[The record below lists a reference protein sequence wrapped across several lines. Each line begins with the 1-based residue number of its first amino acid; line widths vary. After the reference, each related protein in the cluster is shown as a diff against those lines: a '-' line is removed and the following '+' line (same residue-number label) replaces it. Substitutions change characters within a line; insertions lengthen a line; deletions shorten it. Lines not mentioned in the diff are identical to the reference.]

1 MIVKHSMMEE
11 RRTGPSSFSLF
22 FHSKKLYKGLGLL
35 LVFLFF
41 LLPVLRLIWLSF
53 VKEGSLTLHYYAEV
67 LKEQAT
73 WVTVQNTLVIVLGS
87 TFLALFLGV
96 MFAWV
101 VAYVHIRGKRAMQ
114 LFIFLPFVIPS
125 YITTLAWTQFFGGS
139 GPVAAVLSWLPGDLQ
154 VPNLYS
160 IGGILLLL
168 GLSHYPLVYL
178 FTVNVFRKI
187 PRDLEEAAATS
198 GLSKKQALR
207 KVVLPLALPG
217 IASGGLIAFLS
228 NLDNFGIPAFLGT
241 PANIRVLSTYIY
253 EQVVGFGPEAFSRAA
268 VLSVML
274 GGIALMG
281 TVLQWMIL
289 RRSRVTETVRS
300 DSSPRIFLEPVK
312 QKLLEGALWTFLLM
326 TSLMPLVAM
335 GALSLISA
343 YGVPF
348 TFENLSFKNYEHVF
362 FTDSKPLAA
371 LSNSLQLALVTVAI
385 CLVLGTVFAYLR
397 FKSPGWSTRA
407 AELFM
412 TIPYALP
419 GTVFALCM
427 IFMWMEPVPGWN
439 PGIYGT
445 VWILFISYATRFLV
459 LQIRGS
465 YTAFLQIDPSMDEA
479 ARTSGARGWVK
490 WRKILLPLL
499 FPGILGGALLVF
511 LMALTELTVSSL
523 LWSSGSETVGVVIFG
538 YEQAGYSTYSTAFST
553 VLVLGILLGG
563 SLFMIF
569 GKLWDRKVLKAK

>member
-1 MIVKHSMMEE
+1 MIIKQQMDEE
-11 RRTGPSSFSLF
+11 RRKGLPPFSLF
-22 FHSKKLYKGLGLL
+22 FQNKNIYKGLGLL
-35 LVFLFF
+35 AVFLLF
-41 LLPVLRLIWLSF
+41 LLPVLRLVWLSF
-53 VKEGSLTLHYYAEV
+53 VDEGSLTFDYYTEI

-73 WVTVQNTLVIVLGS
+73 WSTVQNTMVIVLGS
-87 TFLALFLGV
+87 TVLALVLGV
-96 MFAWV
+96 AFSYI

-114 LFIFLPFVIPS
+114 LFIFLPFIIPS

-139 GPVAAVLSWLPGDLQ
+139 GPVSALLALLPGNLQ
-154 VPNLYS
+154 APNLYS
-160 IGGILLLL
+160 TGGIILLL

-198 GLSKKQALR
+198 GLSKKQAFR

-241 PANIRVLSTYIY
+241 PSNIRVLSTYIY
-253 EQVVGFGPEAFSRAA
+253 EQVVGFGPQAFSRAA

-274 GGIALMG
+274 GVIALFG
-281 TVLQWMIL
+281 TLLQWFLL
-289 RRSRVTETVRS
+289 RRSRVTETVRG
-300 DSSPRIFLEPVK
+300 DMNPRIFLKPVR
-312 QKLLEGALWTFLLM
+312 QAFLESVLWIFLLV

-348 TFENLSFKNYEHVF
+348 TLENLSLKNYEYVF
-362 FTDSKPLAA
+362 FTDMKPLAA
-371 LSNSLQLALVTVAI
+371 LSNSLQLAIVTMVI
-385 CLVLGTVFAYLR
+385 CLVLGTILAYLR
-397 FKSPGWSTRA
+397 FKFPEWSTKT
-407 AELFM
+407 AELFI

-445 VWILFISYATRFLV
+445 ALILFIAYATRFMV

-479 ARTSGARGWVK
+479 ARTSGARALAR
-490 WRKILLPLL
+490 WRKVLLPLL
-499 FPGILGGALLVF
+499 FPGILSGALLVF

-523 LWSSGSETVGVVIFG
+523 LWSSGTETVGVVIFG

-563 SLFMIF
+563 LLFMVL
-569 GKLWDRKVLKAK
+569 GKLWDRKVLKTK